1 MKKLVALLLT
11 LALALSLCSVA
22 FADEELVTLKI
33 LCNNDYSSEI
43 KTEDWKKYAASQELI
58 EELAKRGIAI
68 ELECIDRNSFDNV
81 VKTRMAAGVDL
92 PDIISC
98 AFVGPGKA
106 TIAEWGADGL
116 VVPIN
121 EILDKYD
128 EDGSVMAF
136 WNEKSPGTVATNIAS
151 DGNLYWFVYLAGG
164 VTYYQDIQATSQGF
178 NWRTLSIRADWVE
191 KVGETVK
198 LCYSPDELFD
208 LLVKFQEQDVNGN
221 GLKDE
226 VICVGIDD
234 FDEAISD
241 AFWLSKQTIAYVDQ
255 DGKVTSN
262 FYNPNLPKYLEFM
275 KKLYDNGL
283 YDTSAMT
290 TNNMTH
296 ELITNNKAAITYNYA
311 LWADYER
318 QILAEGARY
327 VPIIVDMDGD
337 MTNGFKG
344 HGDIGTTTYGQY
356 FVTSACKNLEAVGK
370 LLDYIYTDEYVKLNS
385 WGPKCNYGPDETG
398 KIVYKTEELAA
409 ENEQLIAELGEE
421 AGKEAF
427 IIKHGN
433 LFGASV
439 GLYALPGMAI
449 SDAPDGY
456 LFQENNPEFDISKE
470 DETYTPKR
478 HAWENMSAEYYAHPE
493 NCWYEGPMFLS
504 LYSTEEYERLIE
516 IDEDL
521 STYAAELVTDII
533 LGRRDISTLED
544 GVKQLE
550 KLGLKDYIEITQARY
565 DRAHSAE

>member
-11 LALALSLCSVA
+11 FALALSLCSVA

-58 EELAKRGIAI
+58 EALAERGIAI
-68 ELECIDRNSFDNV
+68 ELECIDRNSIDNV
-81 VKTRMAAGVDL
+81 IKTRMAAGVDL
-92 PDIISC
+92 PDIVSAVFC
-98 AFVGPGKA
+98 GPGKA

-128 EDGSVMAF
+128 EDGSVMAY
-136 WNEKSPGTVATNIAS
+136 WNEQAPGTLATNIAS
-151 DGNLYWFVYLAGG
+151 DGNLYWFCYLSGG
-164 VTYYQDIQATSQGF
+164 VNYYQDIQSYSKGY

-198 LCYSPDELFD
+198 LCYTPDELFD
-208 LLVKFQEQDVNGN
+208 LLMKFQEQDVNGN

-241 AFWLSKQTIAYVDQ
+241 AFWLSKQTLTYVDQ
-255 DGKVTSN
+255 DGKATSN
-262 FYNPNLPKYLEFM
+262 FYNPNLTKYLEFM

-296 ELITNNKAAITYNYA
+296 ELITNNKAAVTYNYA

-318 QILAEGARY
+318 QILAEGALY
-327 VPIIVDMDGD
+327 VPFILDMDGD

-356 FVTSACKNLEAVGK
+356 FVTSACKNLEAVAK
-370 LLDYIYTDEYVKLNS
+370 LLDYLYSDEYRKLSVVGPSYTYSTDENGKLIYH
-385 WGPKCNYGPDETG
+385 GVE
-398 KIVYKTEELAA
+398 IAA
-409 ENEQLIAELGEE
+409 DKEKLIAELGEE
-421 AGKEAF
+421 AGTEAYN
-427 IIKHGN
+427 IKYFN
-433 LFGASV
+433 LLSTSV
-439 GLYALPGMAI
+439 GLYALPPMNCA
-449 SDAPDGY
+449 SNLESY
-456 LFQENNPEFDISKE
+456 LFAENNPDFDISQE
-470 DETYTPKR
+470 AEITTPKR
-478 HAWENMSAEYYAHPE
+478 HAWEQISAEYYAHPD
-493 NCWYEGPMFLS
+493 NCWYEEPLSLS
-504 LYSTEEYERLIE
+504 LYSDEEYERLIE

-521 STYAAELVTDII
+521 NTYAAELLTDII

-550 KLGLKDYIEITQARY
+550 KLGLKDYVEITQARY

>member
-43 KTEDWKKYAASQELI
+43 KTENWKKYAASQELI
-58 EELAKRGIAI
+58 ADLAEIGIAI
-68 ELECIDRNSFDNV
+68 ELECIDRNSIDNV
-81 VKTRMAAGVDL
+81 IQTRMAAGVDL
-92 PDIISC
+92 PDIVSAVFC
-98 AFVGPGKA
+98 GPSKA
-106 TIAEWGADGL
+106 TVAEWGVNGQ

-136 WNEKSPGTVATNIAS
+136 WNEQAPGTLAKNIAY
-151 DGNLYWFVYLAGG
+151 DGNLYWFSYLAGG
-164 VTYYQDIQATSQGF
+164 VTYYQDVQAYSKGF

-198 LCYSPDELFD
+198 LCYTPDELFD

-226 VICVGIDD
+226 VICIGIND

-241 AFWLSKQTIAYVDQ
+241 AFWLSKQQIAYLDPET
-255 DGKVTSN
+255 DKITSN

-327 VPIIVDMDGD
+327 VPIIVDVDGD

-356 FVTSACKNLEAVGK
+356 FVTSACKNLEAVAK
-370 LLDYIYTDEYVKLNS
+370 LLDYIYTDHYVRLNGLGASDNYYVDENGEY
-385 WGPKCNYGPDETG
+385 
-398 KIVYKTEELAA
+398 VYKTEEIAA
-409 ENEQLIAELGEE
+409 EKEKLIAELGEAAGTE
-421 AGKEAF
+421 AWNLKYT
-427 IIKHGN
+427 N

-449 SDAPDGY
+449 GSDMEAY
-456 LFQENNPEFDISKE
+456 LFSENNPEFDISKE
-470 DETYTPKR
+470 AEIYTPKR
-478 HAWENMSAEYYAHPE
+478 HAWEQMSAEYYAHPE
-493 NCWYEGPMFLS
+493 NCWYEEPLSLS
-504 LYSTEEYERLIE
+504 LYSPDEYERLVE

-521 STYAAELVTDII
+521 STYADELITDII

-550 KLGLKDYIEITQARY
+550 KLGLKDYIDITQARY
-565 DRAHSAE
+565 DRTK